1 MVIFLIAEY
10 NLYFKYK
17 LFEIVLHER
26 FVSFALFIKLFIYL
40 YQCGLM
46 DIYFILRVIIQYY
59 FVLLQL

>member
-1 MVIFLIAEY
+1 MCSTLLTGNSVPV
-10 NLYFKYK
+10 
-17 LFEIVLHER
+17 LFAVLLHER